1 MRMIRL
7 ARHRSNVVSTPKT
20 HSAIPSVS
28 AFHRDLLIQSTLD
41 ATVRSI
47 EYVGRVHHG
56 SRSAPANTL
65 LLNRDDGRF
74 LFDIVGARPDR
85 VPDEEETLFFA
96 LKSEGIQLL
105 ELQPSEIH
113 REPRFTNA
121 RWVWKHRENRP
132 CSRDRERILDALGE
146 YGPMSIGE
154 LDDYANAAADVDISV
169 CSLACD
175 DLVVVDLDSRP
186 LGRDTVVRLRR

>member
-20 HSAIPSVS
+20 HSAIPAVS

-56 SRSAPANTL
+56 NRSARANTL

-85 VPDEEETLFFA
+85 APDEEETLFFG

-113 REPRFTNA
+113 REPRFTN
-121 RWVWKHRENRP
+121 E
-132 CSRDRERILDALGE
+132 
-146 YGPMSIGE
+146 IGR
-154 LDDYANAAADVDISV
+154 AHV
-169 CSLACD
+169 
-175 DLVVVDLDSRP
+175 
-186 LGRDTVVRLRR
+186 